1 MNTYRGQEREVKAL
15 SSGRLLS
22 SQVVAQLE
30 VAQEQVSAK
39 AGEQPALVRSQLWLC
54 VITGVTSTLH
64 FAAIWANQEGKCFE
78 RAVACKGG
86 G

>member
-22 SQVVAQLE
+22 SQVAAQLE

-39 AGEQPALVRSQLWLC
+39 AGEQPALGGEEPAMALC
-54 VITGVTSTLH
+54 DHWSNKYSSLCCH
-64 FAAIWANQEGKCFE
+64 LGKSRRE
-78 RAVACKGG
+78 VL
-86 G
+86 